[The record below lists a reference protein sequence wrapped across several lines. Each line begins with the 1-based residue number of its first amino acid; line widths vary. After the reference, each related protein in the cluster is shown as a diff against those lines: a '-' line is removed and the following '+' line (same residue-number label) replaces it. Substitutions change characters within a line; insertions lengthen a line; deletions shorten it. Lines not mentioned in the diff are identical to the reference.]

1 MAPKTGTLRVR
12 MYRVG
17 FGDCFL
23 VSLPVGDGHRHLLVD
38 FGVHPKGD
46 LGVLEVVIQNVQAE
60 TDGNLAVLVATHE
73 HADHISGFGKFA
85 DALSRFRIGEIWMP
99 WAMNPEDP
107 VAQSMRKKRLTL
119 VQLLDAHV
127 RATLKRGGAAAVSQ
141 RAQDALLNLTGNALA
156 MSNLHSRFGGA
167 AQTIRY
173 PRTGEHQTEPAG
185 LTGASVR
192 FLGPP
197 TDEAF
202 LRSMDPPPPQRYLK
216 VEGGK
221 PSEQGGIPLFGD
233 KWRLSPAEGRK
244 LLGLGLAA
252 EKAFTTSSSLD
263 LEALAFTLDSA
274 MNNSSL
280 VFLLT
285 FRGQGLLFPGDA
297 QWGNW
302 KSWIE
307 TNEGASLLANVSF
320 LKVAHHGSLNATPK
334 DALERI
340 PTGAFSAMVSTQT
353 KPWDSIPRL
362 PLMARLAEKTS
373 NRFVRSDSLG
383 TAAPRGPKLSS
394 APKGFR
400 LDDLWADWTV
410 TW

>member
-1 MAPKTGTLRVR
+1 MAPKKGTLRVR

-23 VSLPVGDGHRHLLVD
+23 VSLPVEDGHRHLLVD

-46 LGVLEVVIQNVQAE
+46 LGVLERVLQNVQAE

-85 DALSRFRIGEIWMP
+85 DTLSRFRIGEIWMP

-107 VAQSMRKKRLTL
+107 LAQSMRKKRLAL
-119 VQLLDAHV
+119 VHLLDAHI
-127 RATLKRGGAAAVSQ
+127 RATLKAGGSVAVSQ

-156 MSNLHSRFGGA
+156 TSNLHSRFGGA
-167 AQTIRY
+167 ARTIRY
-173 PRTGEHQTEPAG
+173 LKTGEHQTEPAG

-197 TDEAF
+197 TNEAF
-202 LRSMDPPPPQRYLK
+202 LRSMDPPKPQRYVKL
-216 VEGGK
+216 EGGK
-221 PSEQGGIPLFGD
+221 PAEQGGIPLFGD
-233 KWRLSPAEGRK
+233 KWRLSPSEGRK

-252 EKAFTTSSSLD
+252 EKEFSASSSSD

-297 QWGNW
+297 QWGSW
-302 KSWIE
+302 KSWIQ

-320 LKVAHHGSLNATPK
+320 LKVSHHGSLNATPK
-334 DALERI
+334 DVLERI
-340 PTGAFSAMVSTQT
+340 SAGGFAAMVSTQT

-362 PLMARLAEKTS
+362 PLMARLAKKTS

-383 TAAPRGPKLSS
+383 TAAPRGPKLS
-394 APKGFR
+394 AVPKGFR

-410 TW
+410 AW